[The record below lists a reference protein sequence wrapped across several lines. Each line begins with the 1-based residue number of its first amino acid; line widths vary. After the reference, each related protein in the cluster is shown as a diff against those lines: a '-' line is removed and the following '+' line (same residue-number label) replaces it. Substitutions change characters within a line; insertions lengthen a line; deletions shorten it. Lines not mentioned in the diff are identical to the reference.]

1 MSNQSW
7 NEQKF
12 QTHWNKLEWV
22 NTRSSS
28 KGKNLFYVSSNEFY
42 LKDNNKTVNWVNN
55 QKLKH
60 QNLEVFF

>member
-7 NEQKF
+7 NERKL
-12 QTHWNKLEWV
+12 QTHWNIIEWV

-42 LKDNNKTVNWVNN
+42 LKDNNKTANWVNN